1 MQQKMPSFAE
11 LLAKTTLTALH
22 LEMRDHY
29 LVDEE
34 ADDFAQWQATGR
46 RDADPASPYWSAWV
60 AKIRE
65 ATARGVAVRRV
76 RIISEPASDYVR
88 YEHAATD
95 VNTLAGE
102 EVRWLARTS
111 ASDLALPGNDYWVF
125 DDRVV
130 RFHYFAGDGRWTY
143 DELRDEPQVV
153 KLCRDAFEAVWDR
166 SVPHEDYRLA

>member
-1 MQQKMPSFAE
+1 MPQKLPSFAE
-11 LLAKTTLTALH
+11 LLNKTRLTALH
-22 LEMRDHY
+22 LEMRDQY

-34 ADDFAQWQATGR
+34 ADDFVRWQATGQ
-46 RDADPASPYWSAWV
+46 RDADPNSAYWAPWV
-60 AKIRE
+60 SKIRE

-111 ASDLALPGNDYWVF
+111 ASDLALPGNDFWVF
-125 DDRVV
+125 DDWAV
-130 RFHYFAGDGRWTY
+130 RFHYFAGNGRWTY

-153 KLCRDAFEAVWDR
+153 KLCRDSFEAAWER
-166 SVPHEDYRLA
+166 STPHEDYRLA